1 MRIFP
6 AAAVLLAL
14 LPAAVV
20 AGEHTP
26 APSTAARPVLTDAEC
41 AVFQRE
47 LSFAQS
53 VADHDAK
60 AFAGHVGADAAFD
73 AGGATPTRGRD
84 AIVAGWT
91 PIIEGK
97 GIRLEWYPTR
107 TTIGGVGD
115 IAWSTGP
122 ALIERLAPDAK
133 PRYLLG
139 QFRSV
144 WHKDADG
151 TWRVLFDDG
160 APPRAATDAEAA
172 AFRAARP
179 ARCPQA

>member
-1 MRIFP
+1 MRFFP
-6 AAAVLLAL
+6 AATVLLAL

-20 AGEHTP
+20 AATPP
-26 APSTAARPVLTDAEC
+26 APPAAKPALSDAEC
-41 AVFQRE
+41 TVFERE

-53 VADHDAK
+53 VVDHDAK
-60 AFAGHVGADAAFD
+60 AFADHVGTEAAFD
-73 AGGATPTRGRD
+73 AGGATPTRGRA
-84 AIVAGWT
+84 AIVAAWA
-91 PIIEGK
+91 PIVQGK
-97 GIRLEWYPTR
+97 GIRLEWYPSR

-122 ALIERLAPDAK
+122 ALIERLAADAK
-133 PRYLLG
+133 PHYLLG

-160 APPRAATDAEAA
+160 QPPREATEAEAA

-179 ARCPQA
+179 ARCPHA

>member
-1 MRIFP
+1 MRVIP

-20 AGEHTP
+20 AGETP
-26 APSTAARPVLTDAEC
+26 APSTAARPVLTNAEC
-41 AVFQRE
+41 AVFKRE

-60 AFAGHVGADAAFD
+60 AFADHVGADAAFD
-73 AGGATPTRGRD
+73 AGGARPTRGRA
-84 AIVAGWT
+84 AIVQAWA
-91 PIIEGK
+91 PIVEGK
-97 GIRLEWYPTR
+97 DIRIEWYPAR

-122 ALIERLAPDAK
+122 ALIEHLVPGAK
-133 PRYLLG
+133 QRYLLG

-144 WHKDADG
+144 WHKEDDG

-160 APPRAATDAEAA
+160 APPRPATDADAA

-179 ARCPQA
+179 ASCPRA

>member
-1 MRIFP
+1 MRFNP
-6 AAAVLLAL
+6 AAVVLLAL
-14 LPAAVV
+14 LPAAV
-20 AGEHTP
+20 AAANPPTP
-26 APSTAARPVLTDAEC
+26 PPARPALSPDEC
-41 AVFQRE
+41 TVFARE

-60 AFAGHVGADAAFD
+60 AFADHVGADAAFD
-73 AGGATPTRGRD
+73 AGGASPKRGRA
-84 AIVAGWT
+84 AIVEAWT
-91 PIIEGK
+91 PIVEGK
-97 GIRLEWYPTR
+97 GIRLEWYPAR

-122 ALIERLAPDAK
+122 ALIERLAHDAK
-133 PRYLLG
+133 PHYLLG

-160 APPRAATDAEAA
+160 VPPREATDAEAA

-179 ARCPQA
+179 TTCPHA

>member
-1 MRIFP
+1 MRLVP
-6 AAAVLLAL
+6 NALVLLAL
-14 LPAAVV
+14 VPAAVV
-20 AGEHTP
+20 AGESP
-26 APSTAARPVLTDAEC
+26 APAASSAGTAMSETEC
-41 AVFQRE
+41 VVFARE

-60 AFAGHVGADAAFD
+60 AFADHVGVDAAFD
-73 AGGATPTRGRD
+73 AGGATPTRGRV
-84 AIVAGWT
+84 AIVQAWA
-91 PIIEGK
+91 PIVQGK
-97 GIRLEWYPTR
+97 GVRLEWYPAR

-133 PRYLLG
+133 PHYLLG

-151 TWRVLFDDG
+151 AWRVLFDDG
-160 APPRAATDAEAA
+160 VPPRPATDAEAA

-179 ARCPQA
+179 TTCPRA

>member
-1 MRIFP
+1 MRFHP

-14 LPAAVV
+14 LPTVV
-20 AGEHTP
+20 AAGETP
-26 APSTAARPVLTDAEC
+26 APPAVQRPVLTADEC

-60 AFAGHVGADAAFD
+60 AFADHVAADAAFD
-73 AGGATPTRGRD
+73 TGSPAPKRGRA
-84 AIVAGWT
+84 AIVEAWT
-91 PIIEGK
+91 PIVEGK
-97 GIRLEWYPTR
+97 GVRLEWYPTR
-107 TTIGGVGD
+107 TTISGVRD

-122 ALIERLAPDAK
+122 ALIERLAPGAK
-133 PRYLLG
+133 PHYLLG

-160 APPRAATDAEAA
+160 APPREATDAEAA

-179 ARCPQA
+179 ASCPHA